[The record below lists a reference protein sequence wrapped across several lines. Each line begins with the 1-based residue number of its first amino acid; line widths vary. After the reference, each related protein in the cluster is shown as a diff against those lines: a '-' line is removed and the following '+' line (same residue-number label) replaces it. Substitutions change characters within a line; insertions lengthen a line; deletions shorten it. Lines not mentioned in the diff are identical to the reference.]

1 MKKITIAFLLCLGGW
16 MLSAQPAVPIPLK
29 NPSFEDAPHHSH
41 TPKGWENCGFEGESP
56 ADVHPSGEFGVEK
69 GAAHGKTYLGMVV
82 RDNDTWECI
91 GQPLPQPLRVDTCYR
106 VDFLA
111 CRSPKYISLSRA
123 TNQQANYNTPV
134 VIRIWG
140 GYEDKEK
147 EGFEMLAESK
157 PIANTDWEKFE
168 LFFTS
173 GEPYDYLY
181 LEAYFDQGRPIPYN
195 GNVLVDELSAIVPC
209 SLGGK

>member
-56 ADVHPSGEFGVEK
+56 ADVHPSGEFGVDK
-69 GAAHGKTYLGMVV
+69 SAAHGKTYLGMVV
-82 RDNDTWECI
+82 RDNDSWECV
-91 GQPLPQPLRVDTCYR
+91 GQRLPQPLLVDTCYHL
-106 VDFLA
+106 DFLA
-111 CRSPKYISLSRA
+111 CRSETYISLSRA
-123 TNQQANYNTPV
+123 TNQQANYNIPA

-147 EGFEMLAESK
+147 DGFEMLAETAS
-157 PIANTDWEKFE
+157 IAQTDWQEYQVT
-168 LFFTS
+168 FTS
-173 GEPYDYLY
+173 TAAYDYLY
-181 LEAYFDQGRPIPYN
+181 LEAYFDQGRPNPYN
-195 GNVLVDELSAIVPC
+195 GNVLVDGLSGIVPC
-209 SLGGK
+209 TLKE